1 MSTFDLHIATPED
14 DFYSGE
20 VEYMSFDAPD
30 GRVGLM
36 RGALARI
43 IALKAG
49 RIDIK
54 APSVDESFYCGD
66 GIVRVDN
73 SGVIVLTSRCG
84 KQDVDESGT
93 ASDINGQARN
103 DLDGHEL
110 KYVKAKI
117 AASMLKMKEKNKPD
131 EKKQ

>member
-30 GRVGLM
+30 GRVGIM

-54 APSVDESFYCGD
+54 APSLEESFYCGD
-66 GIVRVDN
+66 GIVRIDN

-84 KQDVDESGT
+84 KQDGDERGVISEDNSQPINDVD
-93 ASDINGQARN
+93 N
-103 DLDGHEL
+103 HEL

-131 EKKQ
+131 DKKP